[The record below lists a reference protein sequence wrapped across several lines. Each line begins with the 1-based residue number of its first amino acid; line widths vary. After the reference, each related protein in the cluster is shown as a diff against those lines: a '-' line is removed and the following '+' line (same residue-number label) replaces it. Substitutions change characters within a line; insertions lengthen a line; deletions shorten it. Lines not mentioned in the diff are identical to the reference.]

1 MYIKCS
7 VEFLD
12 YLKASKDASPHT
24 LRNYC
29 IDLDDFKLFLAKG
42 QDIALPKITLTLDQ
56 APVHDLPLTT
66 IDRKTLRGYL
76 ADLAARNKSKP
87 TIARKLSTLRTLFKY
102 LYIHK
107 IISNNP
113 AEDLENP
120 RLEKKIPTFLTYEQ
134 VERLFNLPDIETFLG
149 FRDRTLMELLYS
161 SGLRVSEIAGLN
173 RLDIKFDEGLVRLRG
188 KGKKERIV
196 PVTANALHWLKAY
209 LNHIDRNKDVDDHKA
224 EVDLEAVFLNCH
236 GARLS
241 TRSIDRNF
249 EKYLLASGLSAHVT
263 PHTIRH
269 TIATHW
275 LENGMDLKTIQ
286 VLLGHSA
293 LATTTIYTHVST
305 KLKRKVYDESHPR
318 A

>member
-1 MYIKCS
+1 MYH
-7 VEFLD
+7 EFLD

-24 LRNYC
+24 LRNYG
-29 IDLDDFKLFLAKG
+29 IDLEDFKQFLGKE
-42 QDIALPKITLTLDQ
+42 DALD
-56 APVHDLPLTT
+56 A
-66 IDRKTLRGYL
+66 IDRKRLRGYL
-76 ADLAARNKSKP
+76 ADLAAREKSKP
-87 TIARKLSTLRTLFKY
+87 TIARKLSTLRTFFKY
-102 LYIHK
+102 LYTHK
-107 IISNNP
+107 VISHNP

-134 VERLFNLPDIETFLG
+134 VERLFNLPEIETVLG

-173 RLDIKFDEGLVRLRG
+173 RQDIHFAENLIRLRG

-196 PVTANALHWLKAY
+196 PVTANALKWLKEY
-209 LNHIDRNKDVDDHKA
+209 LCHAERSEIDYQ
-224 EVDLEAVFLNCH
+224 AVFLNCH
-236 GARLS
+236 GARLT

-249 EKYLLASGLSAHVT
+249 EKYLIASGLSAHVT

-275 LENGMDLKTIQ
+275 LEKGMDLKTIQ
-286 VLLGHSA
+286 TLLGHSA

>member
-1 MYIKCS
+1 MYIKAC

-24 LRNYC
+24 LRNYS
-29 IDLDDFKLFLAKG
+29 IDLDDFKLFLAKTL
-42 QDIALPKITLTLDQ
+42 DVPFPKITMALKEAITS
-56 APVHDLPLTT
+56 DLPLDT

-76 ADLAARNKSKP
+76 ADLAAREKSKP

-102 LYIHK
+102 LYTHK
-107 IISNNP
+107 RILNNP

-120 RLEKKIPTFLTYEQ
+120 RLQKKIPTFLTIEQ

-173 RLDIKFDEGLVRLRG
+173 RQDVQFEENLVRLRG

-196 PVTANALHWLKAY
+196 PVTSNALKWLKEY
-209 LNHIDRNKDVDDHKA
+209 LNHMERHMDIDDHKA
-224 EVDLEAVFLNCH
+224 EVDHEAVFLNCH
-236 GARLS
+236 GARLT

-249 EKYLLASGLSAHVT
+249 EKYLMASGLSAHVT

>member
-1 MYIKCS
+1 MYITSCI
-7 VEFLD
+7 EFLD

-24 LRNYC
+24 LRNYG
-29 IDLDDFKLFLAKG
+29 IDLDDFKLFLAKDV
-42 QDIALPKITLTLDQ
+42 DIIFPKITLTLNEK
-56 APVHDLPLTT
+56 PLSDLPLNT

-76 ADLAARNKSKP
+76 ADLAEREKSKP

-102 LYIHK
+102 LYTHK
-107 IISNNP
+107 KILNNP

-134 VERLFNLPDIETFLG
+134 VERLFNLPDIETYLG

-173 RLDIKFDEGLVRLRG
+173 RLDIKFDEGLIRLRG

-196 PVTANALHWLKAY
+196 PVTTNALQWLERY
-209 LNHIDRNKDVDDHKA
+209 LHHIDRNKDLDRHKA
-224 EVDLEAVFLNCH
+224 EINPEAVFLNCH
-236 GARLS
+236 GERLS

-249 EKYLLASGLSAHVT
+249 EKYLIASGLSAHVT

-275 LENGMDLKTIQ
+275 LEKGMDLKTIQ

>member
-1 MYIKCS
+1 MYIKSCI
-7 VEFLD
+7 EFLE
-12 YLKASKDASPHT
+12 YLKISKNSSPHT
-24 LRNYC
+24 LRNYS
-29 IDLDDFKLFLAKG
+29 IDLNDFKTFLAKELE
-42 QDIALPKITLTLDQ
+42 APFPKITL
-56 APVHDLPLTT
+56 DLKTVSSDLSLHT
-66 IDRKTLRGYL
+66 INRKTLRGYL
-76 ADLAARNKSKP
+76 ADLAAQEKSKP
-87 TIARKLSTLRTLFKY
+87 TIARKLSALRTLFKY

-107 IISNNP
+107 LILHNP
-113 AEDLENP
+113 AEDLESP
-120 RLEKKIPTFLTYEQ
+120 RLEKKIPIFLTYEQ
-134 VERLFNLPDIETFLG
+134 VERLFNLPDISTFLG

-173 RLDIKFDEGLVRLRG
+173 RLDIKFDENLIRIRG

-196 PVTANALHWLKAY
+196 PVTSNALQWLKQY
-209 LNHIDRNKDVDDHKA
+209 LNHIERNQDMDGHKA
-224 EVDLEAVFLNCH
+224 EVDQEAVFLNRH
-236 GARLS
+236 GKRLT
-241 TRSIDRNF
+241 TRSIDRSF
-249 EKYLLASGLSAHVT
+249 EKYLMLSGLSAHVT

-305 KLKRKVYDESHPR
+305 RLKRKVYDESHPR

>member
-1 MYIKCS
+1 MYIKAC

-12 YLKASKDASPHT
+12 YLKASKDASQHT
-24 LRNYC
+24 LRNYS
-29 IDLDDFKLFLAKG
+29 IDLDDFKFFLAK
-42 QDIALPKITLTLDQ
+42 DMEVTFPKITVTLKEK
-56 APVHDLPLTT
+56 PFCDLPLNT

-76 ADLAARNKSKP
+76 ADLAAREKSKT

-102 LYIHK
+102 LYTHK
-107 IISNNP
+107 MILNNP

-134 VERLFNLPDIETFLG
+134 VERLFNLPDISTFLG

-173 RLDIKFDEGLVRLRG
+173 RQDIQFEENLVRLRG

-196 PVTANALHWLKAY
+196 PVTKNALKWLRQY
-209 LNHIDRNKDVDDHKA
+209 LDHVERNHDIDDHKA
-224 EVDLEAVFLNCH
+224 EIDHEAVFLNCH
-236 GARLS
+236 GARLT

-249 EKYLLASGLSAHVT
+249 EKYLMASGLSAHVT

>member
-1 MYIKCS
+1 MYRKRC

-24 LRNYC
+24 LRNYG
-29 IDLDDFKLFLAKG
+29 IDLEDFKHFLGKG
-42 QDIALPKITLTLDQ
+42 DSLD
-56 APVHDLPLTT
+56 T

-76 ADLAARNKSKP
+76 ADLAAQEKSKP
-87 TIARKLSTLRTLFKY
+87 TIARKLSTLRTFFKY
-102 LYIHK
+102 LYTHK
-107 IISNNP
+107 VILHNP
-113 AEDLENP
+113 AEELENP

-134 VERLFNLPDIETFLG
+134 VDRLFNLPDVETLLG

-173 RLDIKFDEGLVRLRG
+173 RQDIQFEENLIRLRG
-188 KGKKERIV
+188 KGKKERVV
-196 PVTANALHWLKAY
+196 PVTANALQWLKQY
-209 LNHIDRNKDVDDHKA
+209 LNHIERNEADHQ
-224 EVDLEAVFLNCH
+224 AVFLNCH
-236 GARLS
+236 GSRLT

-249 EKYLLASGLSAHVT
+249 EKYLMESGLSAHIT

-275 LENGMDLKTIQ
+275 LEKGMDLKTIQ
-286 VLLGHSA
+286 TLLGHSA

>member
-1 MYIKCS
+1 MYMKAC

-24 LRNYC
+24 LRNYG
-29 IDLDDFKLFLAKG
+29 IDLEDFNHFLGKEAS
-42 QDIALPKITLTLDQ
+42 LD
-56 APVHDLPLTT
+56 T

-76 ADLAARNKSKP
+76 ADLAAREKSKP
-87 TIARKLSTLRTLFKY
+87 TIARKLSTLRTFFKY
-102 LYIHK
+102 LYTHQ
-107 IISNNP
+107 IIASNP

-120 RLEKKIPTFLTYEQ
+120 RLEKKIPIFLTYEQ
-134 VERLFNLPDIETFLG
+134 VERLFNLPDIETVLG

-173 RLDIKFDEGLVRLRG
+173 RQDIQFAENLIRLRG

-196 PVTANALHWLKAY
+196 PVTANALKWLKEY
-209 LNHIDRNKDVDDHKA
+209 LSHGERNEADH
-224 EVDLEAVFLNCH
+224 EAVFLNCH
-236 GARLS
+236 GERLS

-249 EKYLLASGLSAHVT
+249 EKYLMASGLSAHVT

-275 LENGMDLKTIQ
+275 LEKGMDLKTIQ
-286 VLLGHSA
+286 ILLGHSA

-305 KLKRKVYDESHPR
+305 RLKRKVYDESHPR

>member
-1 MYIKCS
+1 MNYI
-7 VEFLD
+7 EAAAQFLN
-12 YLKASKDASPHT
+12 YMKALKDASPHT
-24 LRNYC
+24 LRNYA
-29 IDLDDFKLFLAKG
+29 IDLNDFKVFLAE
-42 QDIALPKITLTLDQ
+42 
-56 APVHDLPLTT
+56 VPLAE
-66 IDRKTLRGYL
+66 IERKTLRNYL
-76 ADLAARNKSKP
+76 AEMARQEKSKA
-87 TIARKLSTLRTLFKY
+87 TLARKMSCLRTFFKY
-102 LYIHK
+102 LYTHK
-107 IISNNP
+107 VLISNP

-120 RLEKKIPTFLTYEQ
+120 RLEKRIPIFLTYEQ
-134 VERLFNLPDIETFLG
+134 IDRLFQLPDTSTLMG

-161 SGLRVSEIAGLN
+161 SGLRVSELTGLN
-173 RLDIKFDEGLVRLRG
+173 RADIKHEEFLIRLRG

-196 PVTANALHWLKAY
+196 PITQNALKWLMDY
-209 LNHIDRNKDVDDHKA
+209 LKHHDRHKTVDGHQA
-224 EVDLEAVFLNCH
+224 EVDSEAVFLNKH
-236 GARLS
+236 GERLT

-249 EKYLLASGLSAHVT
+249 QKYLVASGLSAHVT

-305 KLKRKVYDESHPR
+305 KLKRKVYDEAHPR